1 MSEIA
6 EIHFSEEKRGFRAF
20 SPQPGAWFT
29 GTSVG
34 RSTEAIHARVC
45 PFVIILLH
53 PQIQTQSEIFMS
65 FLIKR
70 DLEEPAMIQSRFFTR
85 QFNN

>member
-20 SPQPGAWFT
+20 SPQPGAWFP
-29 GTSVG
+29 GTSIG
-34 RSTEAIHARVC
+34 RSTEAIPARVC
-45 PFVIILLH
+45 LFVILLLH

-65 FLIKR
+65 YLIKK
-70 DLEEPAMIQSRFFTR
+70 DHEEPAMIQGRFFTR